1 MTDQHAS
8 ASTPPA
14 ISGAHATDHS
24 PQTSGSAG
32 SPHLAAPFADA
43 LAQVTAEP
51 TVPFSTPGHKRGR
64 GAPADMLAIM
74 QDAYALDIPHG
85 GGVDTTHMSLG
96 LLRAAER
103 LAADLYGGDDARLL
117 VNGSTTGNMAM
128 LLATC
133 GPGDEV
139 LISRTLHRS
148 LLAALIFSG
157 ARPIWLTPEL
167 DGASG
172 LPLDVDSASV
182 ERTLAAHPAARAVVL
197 VSPSYIGVT
206 SDLTTIAGICHARGV
221 PLLVDEAWGPHFHLH
236 PDLPPS
242 AMQAGADAS
251 VASTHKMLGALTQG
265 STLVMRRGLLD
276 IERMHTVV
284 DMVQT
289 TSPSVLIFASLDAS
303 RRHMALHGEA
313 LLLRTLRLAHDLRT
327 DLATLPG
334 LRLQDATLIAN
345 RPGAGFDPCRLLIDV
360 QQLGLTGYQAEETLR
375 ADHGIFVEMSDLRSV
390 MLLITIGDDDTSI
403 ARAFVGFRDLAQR
416 HRSASATAR
425 DTSADRHSSS
435 ALLFGG
441 EQVLTPRAA
450 FMAVTR
456 AVALEDAAGEISAES
471 ITPYPPGI
479 PLVTPGERIPAET
492 IAYVRHGVAA
502 GMYISGLSD
511 PTSQTV
517 RVVTSARE

>member
-1 MTDQHAS
+1 MTDQQADDTAHAHAHPQRTHAS
-8 ASTPPA
+8 DSELVA
-14 ISGAHATDHS
+14 
-24 PQTSGSAG
+24 
-32 SPHLAAPFADA
+32 SPHAAAPFADA

-64 GAPADMLAIM
+64 GAPTDML
-74 QDAYALDIPHG
+74 DLLPGAYALDIPHG

-96 LLRAAER
+96 LLREAER
-103 LAADLYGGDDARLL
+103 LAADLYGGDEARLL

-139 LISRTLHRS
+139 LISRSLHRS

-167 DGASG
+167 DAASG
-172 LPLDVDSASV
+172 LPLDVDPASV
-182 ERTLAAHPAARAVVL
+182 ERTLTAHPAARAVVL
-197 VSPSYIGVT
+197 VSPSYVGVT
-206 SDLTTIAGICHARGV
+206 SDLTTIAGVCHARGV

-236 PDLPPS
+236 PELPPS
-242 AMQAGADAS
+242 AMQSGADAS

-276 IERMHTVV
+276 LARMHTVV

-289 TSPSVLIFASLDAS
+289 TSPSALIFASLDAS
-303 RRHMALHGEA
+303 RRQMALHGEA
-313 LLLRTLRLAHDLRT
+313 LLQRTLRLAHDLRN
-327 DLATLPG
+327 DLASLPG
-334 LRLQDATLIAN
+334 LRLQDASLIAN

-360 QQLGLTGYQAEETLR
+360 AQLGITGYQAEEALR
-375 ADHGIFVEMSDLRSV
+375 ANHSVFVEMSDLRSV
-390 MLLITIGDDDTSI
+390 MLLITIGDDDASI
-403 ARAFVGFRDLAQR
+403 TRAFVGFRDLAQQ
-416 HRSASATAR
+416 HGSTAHPSAR
-425 DTSADRHSSS
+425 DTSADQHSSS

-450 FMAVTR
+450 FMATTR
-456 AVALEDAAGEISAES
+456 AVALADAAGQISAES

-479 PLVTPGERIPAET
+479 PLVTPGERIGAET
-492 IAYVRHGVAA
+492 IAYLRHGVAA
-502 GMYISGLSD
+502 GMYITGLAD